1 MFGYE
6 DEEVKICGPAN
17 IIKSLKA
24 SDFYAVA
31 DLTDKSAGVHTV
43 DVVIKSE
50 KYNNV
55 WQIGTYSTAVT
66 IK

>member
-1 MFGYE
+1 MIARKLEMPNLTLE
-6 DEEVKICGPAN
+6 DVILAALLHDIGK
-17 IIKSLKA
+17 LR
-24 SDFYAVA
+24 V